1 MGAFG
6 RVDVSGLLPGLLD
19 GDEKKR
25 PLVRALKAEGWGAP
39 QWLTL
44 LSQSD
49 GKKELRNR
57 GKGCG
62 GGRRWEATL
71 FLQSESVRTCAF
83 LDGFPIWR

>member
-6 RVDVSGLLPGLLD
+6 RVDVSGLLPSLLD

-25 PLVRALKAEGWGAP
+25 PLVKSLRAEGWGAP
-39 QWLTL
+39 LWLTL

-57 GKGCG
+57 GKGRG
-62 GGRRWEATL
+62 GGRRWEAAL
-71 FLQSESVRTCAF
+71 FLQSESVKTC
-83 LDGFPIWR
+83 LLP